1 MAGPLFQPYYIAKIL
16 DGPLNLCK
24 KHLFPTLMQ
33 HYEGNRQMDKVTY
46 RVTCALLKMVILKTI
61 YEGEQRT
68 DRVI

>member
-33 HYEGNRQMDKVTY
+33 NYEGNRQIDKVTY
-46 RVTCALLKMVILKTI
+46 SHLRMTKDGNFEDNL
-61 YEGEQRT
+61 
-68 DRVI
+68 